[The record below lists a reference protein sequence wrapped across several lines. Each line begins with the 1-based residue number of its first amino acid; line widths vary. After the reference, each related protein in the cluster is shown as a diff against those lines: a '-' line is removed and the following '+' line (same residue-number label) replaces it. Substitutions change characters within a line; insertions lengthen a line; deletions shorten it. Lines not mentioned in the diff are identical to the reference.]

1 MRLLMKLVH
10 TEYEEHFSFGLRDQY
25 EFAGRVTAAFLE
37 IDSIL
42 AGNVIG
48 YDKISEPSLVR
59 RVDWP

>member
-10 TEYEEHFSFGLRDQY
+10 TEYKEDSSFGLRDQY

-37 IDSIL
+37 IDPIL

-48 YDKISEPSLVR
+48 YDKISEPSLV
-59 RVDWP
+59 